1 MIWESERILRH
12 DLRVN
17 PDKIFLFGDN
27 LMQTGFG
34 GQAREMRGEPNAI
47 GIPTKK
53 RPDNMVD
60 SFFTDRE
67 YHSNI
72 EAIKKAFDSIPKGKD
87 IVIPKAGLGTGLAR
101 LPERA
106 PKTYEYLLC
115 RLELLRIA
123 QEEKKK

>member
-1 MIWESERILRH
+1 MIEYRANIHRE
-12 DLRVN
+12 DLRLEPN
-17 PDKIFLFGDN
+17 KIFLFGDN
-27 LMQTGFG
+27 LTGQGFG

-67 YHSNI
+67 YYSNV
-72 EAIKKAFDSIPKGKD
+72 EAIKKAFDSIPKGRD
-87 IVIPKAGLGTGLAR
+87 IVIPKALLGTGLAR

-106 PKTYEYLLC
+106 PKTYAYLLHQ
-115 RLELLRIA
+115 LELLKSPK
-123 QEEKKK
+123 EEK